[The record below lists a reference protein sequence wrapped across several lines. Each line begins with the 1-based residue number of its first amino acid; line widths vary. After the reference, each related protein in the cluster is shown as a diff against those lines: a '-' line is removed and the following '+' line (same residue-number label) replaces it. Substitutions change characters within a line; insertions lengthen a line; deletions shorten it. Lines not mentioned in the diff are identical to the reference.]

1 MRTEDL
7 SEEVLMD
14 IGFQEEV
21 FAECQPVAFYL
32 LARHGQGGDELSQQ
46 PVYGV
51 HRYLPNAEEA
61 EDVVDAVGIEVF
73 CHFVETFHPPGITVF
88 FHDIPVIGGEAQFCP
103 FTEKSSGGA
112 PACPFRLK

>member
-1 MRTEDL
+1 
-7 SEEVLMD
+7 MD
-14 IGFQEEV
+14 IGLQEEV

-51 HRYLPNAEEA
+51 HWYLPNAEEA
-61 EDVVDAVGIEVF
+61 EDVVYAVGIEVF

-88 FHDIPVIGGEAQFCP
+88 SMTSQ
-103 FTEKSSGGA
+103 
-112 PACPFRLK
+112 L